1 MIRNLTIVLQV
12 DDEDLD
18 RDVPF
23 DIWLFQFL
31 NRLGYTNKVVSFNLD
46 GSEKVID
53 KQSDLKEIHA
63 EIQELSLTNEE
74 IK

>member
-1 MIRNLTIVLQV
+1 MIRNLTITLEV
-12 DDEDLD
+12 DDQDLE

-31 NRLGYTNKVVSFNLD
+31 NRLGYNHKVVSFNLD
-46 GSEKVID
+46 GMD
-53 KQSDLKEIHA
+53 KEITHADELKEMHS
-63 EIQELSLTNEE
+63 EIQQLSLTDEE